1 MSNEIEYTT
10 LGVHRG
16 TGEIVFERTA
26 YGGCRNGSGFCM
38 MYTEK
43 TAELVASVRELST
56 LRVFMLL
63 AMGQDYGTDGRP
75 FGMVTTK
82 REVQQRLRISERS
95 CIRAFNW
102 LKEQA
107 IIHERPYH
115 GTYEFM
121 VNPAYV
127 TVGRDK
133 DKRMSE
139 WVERWRQSGLFLP
152 GARRGTKSFSPSK
165 SASDAG

>member
-1 MSNEIEYTT
+1 MRNDIEYSTI
-10 LGVHRG
+10 GVVRG
-16 TGEIVFERTA
+16 TGEVVFERTA
-26 YGGCRNGSGFCM
+26 YGGCRNGSGFIL

-43 TAELVASVRELST
+43 TAELIANVREMST

-63 AMGQDYGTDGRP
+63 SMGQDYGTDGRP
-75 FGMVTTK
+75 YGMITTK
-82 REVQQRLRISERS
+82 REVQQILKISERS

-133 DKRMSE
+133 EKRMSE
-139 WVERWRQSGLFLP
+139 WVERWQKSGLFLP
-152 GARRGTKSFSPSK
+152 GARRGTRAYIPPKK
-165 SASDAG
+165 SADVG